1 MAPSIKQIRLSLF
14 AGVVG
19 AALLATPA
27 FASMERARQAQAR
40 GDLRAAQIEL
50 RNAVRTSPNSAEA
63 RAALAQASIDV
74 GDFDTAEKE
83 ARAALERGY
92 DRAAGTAI
100 LMRAYLGLRRFDELL
115 REFPQIAEP
124 AALAAEVAAGRWRN
138 WRTAR
143 SMKRAH
149 RPPKRSASHP
159 VASMRISRW
168 VRSPWSRAMSLP
180 PKRQWTAPSRPIH
193 AGSKR

>member
-74 GDFDTAEKE
+74 GDFDTAERRH
-83 ARAALERGY
+83 APRSNAA
-92 DRAAGTAI
+92 T
-100 LMRAYLGLRRFDELL
+100 
-115 REFPQIAEP
+115 IAP
-124 AALAAEVAAGRWRN
+124 PGP
-138 WRTAR
+138 R
-143 SMKRAH
+143 S
-149 RPPKRSASHP
+149 
-159 VASMRISRW
+159 
-168 VRSPWSRAMSLP
+168 
-180 PKRQWTAPSRPIH
+180 
-193 AGSKR
+193 